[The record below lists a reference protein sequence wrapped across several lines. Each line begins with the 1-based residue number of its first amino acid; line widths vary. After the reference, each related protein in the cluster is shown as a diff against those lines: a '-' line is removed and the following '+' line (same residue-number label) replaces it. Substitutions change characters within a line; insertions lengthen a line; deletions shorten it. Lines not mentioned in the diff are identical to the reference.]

1 MYSSFASPKELK
13 LYRERGFF
21 YSLAYVVK
29 LAYGL
34 KNTQYLLKIQLFTL
48 LPKTI
53 LRLRTYP
60 RGLPE

>member
-1 MYSSFASPKELK
+1 MYSSFAIPKELN

-21 YSLAYVVK
+21 NSLEYDVK

-34 KNTQYLLKIQLFTL
+34 KNPQYLANIQPFTL

-60 RGLPE
+60 T